1 MKIEIVV
8 GCKKSNVY
16 RLAEG
21 MVEIK
26 LMENKGRH

>member
-1 MKIEIVV
+1 M

-16 RLAEG
+16 WLAEG